1 LSKTKRNIKDK
12 YILKELIESYY
23 LLIEIMENPQKQG
36 YIALIKKLIFG
47 PREPINLKLFDFK
60 KEIDY
65 EIRNLTYK
73 ILKKIGLDKLPNGIK
88 EWYYKIKNLKA
99 KKAVEK

>member
-12 YILKELIESYY
+12 YILKELIESYDF
-23 LLIEIMENPQKQG
+23 LIEIMENPQKQG
-36 YIALIKKLIFG
+36 YIALIRKMRFG

-65 EIRNLTYK
+65 EIKNLTYK
-73 ILKKIGLDKLPNGIK
+73 ILKKLGLEKLPDGIK
-88 EWYYKIKNLKA
+88 K
-99 KKAVEK
+99 

>member
-1 LSKTKRNIKDK
+1 MEYSI
-12 YILKELIESYY
+12 KELIEACN

-36 YIALIKKLIFG
+36 YIALIKKMRFG

-65 EIRNLTYK
+65 EIKNLTNK
-73 ILKKIGLDKLPNGIK
+73 ILRKIGLDKLPDGIN
-88 EWYYKIKNLKA
+88 E
-99 KKAVEK
+99 

>member
-1 LSKTKRNIKDK
+1 LRDK
-12 YILKELIESYY
+12 EMEYSIKELIEACN

-36 YIALIKKLIFG
+36 YIALIKKMRFG

-65 EIRNLTYK
+65 EIKNLTNK
-73 ILKKIGLDKLPNGIK
+73 ILRKIGLDKLPDGIN
-88 EWYYKIKNLKA
+88 E
-99 KKAVEK
+99 

>member
-1 LSKTKRNIKDK
+1 MRKIKRNIEDK

-23 LLIEIMENPQKQG
+23 LLIEIMENPQKRG
-36 YIALIKKLIFG
+36 YIALIKKMRFG

-65 EIRNLTYK
+65 EIKNLTYK
-73 ILKKIGLDKLPNGIK
+73 ILKKLGLDKLPDGIK
-88 EWYYKIKNLKA
+88 E
-99 KKAVEK
+99 